1 MSNSDEGSGSSESE
15 SESSGDDR
23 GESSSGGSGRHGTS
37 SSGSS
42 KNAIAMVAQSD
53 FEKMRLKLI
62 KEKQVLVRKVKK
74 LEAEADSTSTPRYG
88 RNNVTRH
95 EWGRRDHCNC
105 KNISDFC
112 KNNLFPRFKFL
123 PHKWKKWT
131 PKEEGTLCMRMMNLV
146 QVPRECSGEVYW
158 IERIVP
164 IVNKK
169 YVEMRSNLNSAI
181 RKIYQ
186 SMISCITGF
195 CGC

>member
-1 MSNSDEGSGSSESE
+1 MSNSDESSGSESE
-15 SESSGDDR
+15 SESSDDDR
-23 GESSSGGSGRHGTS
+23 RGSSSSGSGRHVT
-37 SSGSS
+37 
-42 KNAIAMVAQSD
+42 AMVAKSD
-53 FEKMRLKLI
+53 FEKERRMRLRLRADN
-62 KEKQVLVRKVKK
+62 KELVRKVKQLK
-74 LEAEADSTSTPRYG
+74 AEANSTSTQRYG

-146 QVPRECSGEVYW
+146 QVPKECSGEVYW